1 MRRAVVTS
9 AATAAGVVLLLSLKP
24 HDAAGPAPVISSGAG
39 AGAAPGA
46 GSDVSVP
53 SNAPT
58 GAASA
63 APPGSA
69 GSAAPSASAA
79 PPGSA
84 GQSSA
89 AAAGATRKVSGDTVN
104 TRYGPVQVQVTLAGS
119 RITAVDVVKY
129 PNAERRDREIN
140 TSALPVLNQEAI
152 SAQNAGIDVVTG
164 ATYTSDGYIR
174 SLQSALDR
182 AKG

>member
-24 HDAAGPAPVISSGAG
+24 HQATGNAPVISSGAG
-39 AGAAPGA
+39 SSSGAGADSGSGSGSGSSSGSGTGSASPAP
-46 GSDVSVP
+46 
-53 SNAPT
+53 AP
-58 GAASA
+58 ASA
-63 APPGSA
+63 AG
-69 GSAAPSASAA
+69 
-79 PPGSA
+79 
-84 GQSSA
+84 
-89 AAAGATRKVSGDTVN
+89 GATRKVSGDTIN

-119 RITAVDVVKY
+119 RITGVDVVKY
-129 PNAERRDREIN
+129 PTEDRRDREIN
-140 TSALPVLNQEAI
+140 ADALPTLNQEAI
-152 SAQNAGIDVVTG
+152 SAQNAQIDAVSG